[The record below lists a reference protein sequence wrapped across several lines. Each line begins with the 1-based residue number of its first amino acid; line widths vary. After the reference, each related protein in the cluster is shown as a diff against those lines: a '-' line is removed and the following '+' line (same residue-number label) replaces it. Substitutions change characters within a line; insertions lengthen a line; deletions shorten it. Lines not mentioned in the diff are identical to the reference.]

1 MPIKAIRHLRRMR
14 GGAQAHLVEADDG
27 HCYVVKFLNNAQ
39 HRRIVVNEAVGSMLL
54 EALALPTPA
63 WEFIELPREIWRE
76 HPEMAVELG
85 SRRQPPEEG
94 WHFGS
99 RYPGDPATMAVYDFL
114 PDTLLPKVANLTDF
128 LGALV
133 FDKWVGNADARQAI
147 FFRARLREWNRDEP
161 VHPRKLG
168 FVSVMIDHGFAFNG
182 PHWEYV
188 DAPLQGLYL
197 RKQVYESVRSLEDF
211 QPWLDRVV
219 HFPEEL
225 LDRVWRRI
233 PPAWIAG
240 DEEPFERLLEMLL
253 WRRRR
258 VPDLIADLRDLRAS
272 LFPNWR

>member
-14 GGAQAHLVEADDG
+14 GGAQAHLVEAEDG
-27 HCYVVKFLNNAQ
+27 HFYVVKFLNNAQ

-54 EALALPTPA
+54 EALGLPTPA
-63 WEFIELPREIWRE
+63 WEFIELPRELLRE

-85 SRRQPPEEG
+85 PRRQPPEEG

-99 RYPGDPATMAVYDFL
+99 RYPGDPAAIAVYDFL

-197 RKQVYESVRSLEDF
+197 RKQVYAPVRSLEDF
-211 QPWLDRVV
+211 QPWLGRVV
-219 HFPEEL
+219 NFPEEF
-225 LDRVWRRI
+225 LDRAWRRI

-240 DEEPFERLLEMLL
+240 DEEPFERLLEKL
-253 WRRRR
+253 WQRRRR
-258 VPDLIADLRDLRAS
+258 VPDLIADLRDSRANP
-272 LFPNWR
+272 FPNWH